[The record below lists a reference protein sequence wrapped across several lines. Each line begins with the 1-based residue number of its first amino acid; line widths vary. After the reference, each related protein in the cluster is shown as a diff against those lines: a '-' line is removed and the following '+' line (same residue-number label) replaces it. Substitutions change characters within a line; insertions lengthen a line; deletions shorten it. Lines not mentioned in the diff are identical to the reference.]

1 MNQQHVAKNND
12 ANNDQA
18 QAEKTCINEKCKR
31 TKGNNANNNSKE
43 IRWRKSK
50 GLYEKLKKG
59 EYKILTPPKPK
70 SKKQNVTALTF
81 SHRREFFLLRS
92 SSITD
97 YGLRRREKTDQLSI
111 FYPYQ

>member
-59 EYKILTPPKPK
+59 EYKILTPPLAQI
-70 SKKQNVTALTF
+70 KKTERDCFDVLSSERIF
-81 SHRREFFLLRS
+81 S
-92 SSITD
+92 SSLVFD
-97 YGLRRREKTDQLSI
+97 YGLWFEETREN
-111 FYPYQ
+111 